1 MNRTALLLATT
12 GLLALTAAVVGL
24 PRQKDTSHTL
34 AQPGEAPTG
43 VVLPLA
49 TAKNGP
55 VTLEG
60 KLSGAYLI
68 TGPSEAYAV
77 LTVRADKP
85 REQTRVPV
93 SLALV
98 IDRSGSMRGQK
109 LADAKQAARLLVQQL
124 GAEDRLALVHYG
136 SDVRVFPSQQVTE
149 EVRQQMLAF
158 VDTIEDAGATNISG
172 GLQAAAQQLLPYV
185 EHFRVSRI
193 LLLSDGQPTEGL
205 VEDSELLKLADTYQH
220 QGMTVSG
227 LGVGD
232 EFNERL
238 MRGLA
243 EQGGGFY
250 GYIQDSE
257 KLGEIVR
264 RELEQAAGT
273 LARGVELRLELPEGV
288 GEAEVMGVPARR
300 EGNSRV
306 VRLYDLAGGQDA
318 QVVVKLTLD
327 LGASPG
333 ADRGVLGVRLRY
345 QDVEAARPVETYL
358 PLAAKV
364 TDDEALVRA
373 NLDQDVR
380 VHAVR
385 ALGAREM
392 QAAAEEMKRGN
403 RQKALGML
411 DNARALFGSSASALA
426 GELADVDRTK
436 AAYLN
441 AQDETSVKREALQLH
456 RKSLKTFGQNNSYGT
471 D

>member
-1 MNRTALLLATT
+1 MNRTTLLLATT
-12 GLLALTAAVVGL
+12 GLLALTAVVVGL
-24 PRQKDTSHTL
+24 PRPKDTSHTL

-43 VVLPLA
+43 VVLPQA
-49 TAKNGP
+49 TAKDGP
-55 VTLEG
+55 LTLQG
-60 KLSGAYLI
+60 KLSGAYLM

-85 REQTRVPV
+85 REEKRVPV

-98 IDRSGSMRGQK
+98 IDRSGSMQGQK
-109 LADAKQAARLLVQQL
+109 LRDAKLAARLLVQRL

-136 SDVRVFPSQQVTE
+136 SDVSVFPSEQVTE
-149 EVRQQMLAF
+149 DARQRMLGF
-158 VDTIEDAGATNISG
+158 VDAIADEGATNISG

-185 EHFRVSRI
+185 ESFRVSRI

-205 VEDSELLKLADTYQH
+205 VEDTELLRLVDTYQH

-227 LGVGD
+227 LGVGED
-232 EFNERL
+232 FNERL
-238 MRGLA
+238 MRGMA

-257 KLGEIVR
+257 KLAEILG

-288 GEAEVMGVPARR
+288 MDAEAMGVPTRR
-300 EGNSRV
+300 EGLTRV
-306 VRLYDLAGGQDA
+306 VRLYDLAGGQEV
-318 QVVVKLTLD
+318 QVVVKLTLGLRD
-327 LGASPG
+327 TTPT
-333 ADRGVLGVRLRY
+333 DRGVLDVRLRY
-345 QDVEAARPVETYL
+345 QDVEATRAVETHL
-358 PLAAKV
+358 PLSAKV

-373 NLDQDVR
+373 HLDQEVR
-380 VHAVR
+380 VHAVK
-385 ALGAREM
+385 ALGAREL

-456 RKSLKTFGQNNSYGT
+456 RKSLKTFGQNNSYGS

>member
-34 AQPGEAPTG
+34 AHPGEAPTG
-43 VVLPLA
+43 VVLPPA
-49 TAKNGP
+49 TAKDGP
-55 VTLEG
+55 VTLQG
-60 KLSGAYLI
+60 KLSGAWLMS
-68 TGPSEAYAV
+68 GPSEAYAV

-85 REQTRVPV
+85 REEKRVPV

-98 IDRSGSMRGQK
+98 IDRSGSMQGQK
-109 LADAKQAARLLVQQL
+109 LTDAKRAARLLVQRL

-136 SDVRVFPSQQVTE
+136 SDVRVFPSQQVTD
-149 EVRQQMLAF
+149 EVRQQMLDF
-158 VDTIEDAGATNISG
+158 VDTIEDSGATNISG
-172 GLQAAAQQLLPYV
+172 GLQAAAQQLSPYV
-185 EHFRVSRI
+185 ESFRVSRI

-205 VEDSELLKLADTYQH
+205 VEDAELLKLADTYQR

-232 EFNERL
+232 DFNERL
-238 MRGLA
+238 MRGMA

-257 KLGEIVR
+257 KLAEILR

-288 GEAEVMGVPARR
+288 LDAEAMGVPTRR
-300 EGNSRV
+300 EGKTRV
-306 VRLYDLAGGQDA
+306 VRLYDLAGGQEA
-318 QVVVKLTLD
+318 QVVVKLTLS
-327 LGASPG
+327 LESSKEG
-333 ADRGVLGVRLRY
+333 RGVLGARLRY

-358 PLAAKV
+358 PLSAKV

-373 NLDQDVR
+373 NLDQEVR
-380 VHAVR
+380 VHAVK

-411 DNARALFGSSASALA
+411 DNARSLFGSSAEALA

-456 RKSLKTFGQNNSYGT
+456 RKSLRTFGQNNSYDT

>member
-12 GLLALTAAVVGL
+12 GLLALTAAVVGM

-34 AQPGEAPTG
+34 AHPGEAPTG
-43 VVLPLA
+43 VVLPPA
-49 TAKNGP
+49 TAKDGP
-55 VTLEG
+55 VTLQG
-60 KLSGAYLI
+60 KLSGAYLM

-77 LTVRADKP
+77 LTVRADKS
-85 REQTRVPV
+85 REKKRVPV

-109 LADAKQAARLLVQQL
+109 LEDAKRAARLLVQRL
-124 GAEDRLALVHYG
+124 DAEDRLALVHYG
-136 SDVRVFPSQQVTE
+136 SDVRVFPSQQVTD

-158 VDTIEDAGATNISG
+158 VDTIADEGATNISG
-172 GLQAAAQQLLPYV
+172 GLQAAAQQLLPHV
-185 EHFRVSRI
+185 ESFRVSRI
-193 LLLSDGQPTEGL
+193 LLLSDGHPTEGL
-205 VEDSELLKLADTYQH
+205 IEDSELLKLADTYQR
-220 QGMTVSG
+220 QGLTVSG

-232 EFNERL
+232 EFNEHL
-238 MRGLA
+238 MRGMA

-257 KLGEIVR
+257 KLAEILR

-288 GEAEVMGVPARR
+288 MDAEAMGVPTRR
-300 EGNSRV
+300 EGHTRV
-306 VRLYDLAGGQDA
+306 VRLYDLAGGQEA
-318 QVVVKLTLD
+318 QVVVKLTLS
-327 LGASPG
+327 LESSK
-333 ADRGVLGVRLRY
+333 ADRGVLGARLRY

-358 PLAAKV
+358 PLSAKV

-373 NLDQDVR
+373 NLDQEVR
-380 VHAVR
+380 VHAVK

-411 DNARALFGSSASALA
+411 DNARSLFGSSADALA

-456 RKSLKTFGQNNSYGT
+456 RKSLRTFGQNNSYDT

>member
-1 MNRTALLLATT
+1 MTRTALLLATT
-12 GLLALTAAVVGL
+12 GLLALTAAVVGM

-34 AQPGEAPTG
+34 AHPGEAPTG
-43 VVLPLA
+43 VVLPPA
-49 TAKNGP
+49 TAKDGP
-55 VTLEG
+55 VTLQG
-60 KLSGAYLI
+60 KLSGAYLM

-85 REQTRVPV
+85 REEKRVPV

-109 LADAKQAARLLVQQL
+109 LTDAKLAARLLVQRL

-136 SDVRVFPSQQVTE
+136 SDVSVFPSQQVTDE
-149 EVRQQMLAF
+149 ARQQMLDF
-158 VDTIEDAGATNISG
+158 VDTIEDSGATNISG

-185 EHFRVSRI
+185 ESFRVSRI

-205 VEDSELLKLADTYQH
+205 VEDAELLKLADTYQR
-220 QGMTVSG
+220 QGLTVSG

-232 EFNERL
+232 DFNERL
-238 MRGLA
+238 MRGMA

-257 KLGEIVR
+257 KLAEILR

-288 GEAEVMGVPARR
+288 LDAEAMGVPARR
-300 EGNSRV
+300 EGKTRV
-306 VRLYDLAGGQDA
+306 VRLYDLAGGQEA
-318 QVVVKLTLD
+318 QVVVKLTLS
-327 LGASPG
+327 LESSKEG
-333 ADRGVLGVRLRY
+333 RGVLGARLRY

-358 PLAAKV
+358 PLSAKV

-373 NLDQDVR
+373 NLDQEVR
-380 VHAVR
+380 VHAVK

-411 DNARALFGSSASALA
+411 DNARSLFGSSAEALA

-456 RKSLKTFGQNNSYGT
+456 RKSLRTFGQNNSYDT